1 MAPDL
6 SNCRVLKEEPL
17 ASSDAKWTALRK
29 KRHQNLV
36 GRPRENCVRS
46 ELKRTRESAVRPT
59 RPSNSSIDAVGIVA
73 ILEKATGPEL
83 LLQKQYRPPIDK
95 VCIEVPA
102 GLVDEGED
110 AETCALREL
119 KEETGYVGE
128 VIKGTLGV
136 TPVMFNG
143 HEEGAATN
151 CVFADPGFCNT
162 NLNMVH
168 VRLDMSNPDNQ
179 NPRPELEE
187 NEFIECFSIPLKSLY
202 EECRKLETE
211 GYAIDARVL
220 TLAEGIEVARQFKI
234 V

>member
-1 MAPDL
+1 MLHRRFTHSRLSLGVHGRRFNMSSNL

-17 ASSDAKWTALRK
+17 ASSEAKWTQLK
-29 KRHQNLV
+29 KITYNNADNV
-36 GRPRENCVRS
+36 T
-46 ELKRTRESAVRPT
+46 KIWESAVRPT
-59 RPSNSSIDAVGIVA
+59 RPSNSAIDAVGIVA
-73 ILEKATGPEL
+73 ILEKPTGSEL

-95 VCIEVPA
+95 ICIEVPA

-119 KEETGYVGE
+119 REESGYVGE
-128 VIKGTLGV
+128 VIKGDLGV
-136 TPVMFNG
+136 TPVMYN
-143 HEEGAATN
+143 
-151 CVFADPGFCNT
+151 DPGFCNT
-162 NLNMVH
+162 NLQMVH

-179 NPRPELEE
+179 NPRPQLEE
-187 NEFIECFSIPLKSLY
+187 NEFIESFSVPLKTLY
-202 EECRKLETE
+202 AECKKLEAE

>member
-29 KRHQNLV
+29 ITYNNA
-36 GRPRENCVRS
+36 ENVS
-46 ELKRTRESAVRPT
+46 KIWESAVRPT
-59 RPSNSSIDAVGIVA
+59 RPSNSSIDAVGIIA
-73 ILEKATGPEL
+73 ILEKPSGPEL

-136 TPVMFNG
+136 TPVMFN
-143 HEEGAATN
+143 
-151 CVFADPGFCNT
+151 DPGFCNT

-187 NEFIECFSIPLKSLY
+187 NEFIECFSIPLKTLY
-202 EECRKLETE
+202 EECRRLEAE

>member
-29 KRHQNLV
+29 ITYNNA
-36 GRPRENCVRS
+36 ENVT
-46 ELKRTRESAVRPT
+46 KVWESAVRPT
-59 RPSNSSIDAVGIVA
+59 RPSNSLIDAVGIVA
-73 ILEKATGPEL
+73 ILEKSSGPEL

-110 AETCALREL
+110 AENCALREL

-136 TPVMFNG
+136 TPVMFN
-143 HEEGAATN
+143 
-151 CVFADPGFCNT
+151 DPGFCNT

-187 NEFIECFSIPLKSLY
+187 NEFIECFSIPLKKLY
-202 EECRKLETE
+202 EECRKLESE

>member
-29 KRHQNLV
+29 ITYNNA
-36 GRPRENCVRS
+36 ENVT
-46 ELKRTRESAVRPT
+46 KIWESAVRPT

-73 ILEKATGPEL
+73 ILENPTGPEL

-136 TPVMFNG
+136 TPVMFN
-143 HEEGAATN
+143 
-151 CVFADPGFCNT
+151 DPGFCNT
-162 NLNMVH
+162 NLSMVH

-179 NPRPELEE
+179 KPRPELEE
-187 NEFIECFSIPLKSLY
+187 NEFIECFSIPLKTLY

>member
-17 ASSDAKWTALRK
+17 ASSEAKWT
-29 KRHQNLV
+29 Q
-36 GRPRENCVRS
+36 
-46 ELKRTRESAVRPT
+46 LK
-59 RPSNSSIDAVGIVA
+59 NSIDAVGIVA
-73 ILEKATGPEL
+73 ILEKPSGPEL

-95 VCIEVPA
+95 ICIEVPA

-119 KEETGYVGE
+119 REESGYVGE
-128 VIKGTLGV
+128 VIKGDLGV
-136 TPVMFNG
+136 TPIMYNG
-143 HEEGAATN
+143 KSNLGGHH
-151 CVFADPGFCNT
+151 DPGFCNT
-162 NLNMVH
+162 NLSMVH

-187 NEFIECFSIPLKSLY
+187 NEFIESFSIPLKTLY
-202 EECRKLETE
+202 AECKKLEAE
-211 GYAIDARVL
+211 GFAIDARVL

>member
-29 KRHQNLV
+29 ITYNNA
-36 GRPRENCVRS
+36 ENVT
-46 ELKRTRESAVRPT
+46 KIWESAVRPT

-73 ILEKATGPEL
+73 ILEKLTGPEL

-136 TPVMFNG
+136 TPVMFN
-143 HEEGAATN
+143 
-151 CVFADPGFCNT
+151 DPGFCNT

-179 NPRPELEE
+179 NPRPRLEE
-187 NEFIECFSIPLKSLY
+187 NEFIECFSIPLKTLY
-202 EECRKLETE
+202 EECSKLETE

>member
-29 KRHQNLV
+29 ITYNNA
-36 GRPRENCVRS
+36 ENVS
-46 ELKRTRESAVRPT
+46 KIWESAVRPT

-73 ILEKATGPEL
+73 ILEKPSGPEL

-110 AETCALREL
+110 AESCALREL

-136 TPVMFNG
+136 TPVMFN
-143 HEEGAATN
+143 
-151 CVFADPGFCNT
+151 DPGFCNT

-187 NEFIECFSIPLKSLY
+187 NEFIECFSIPLKTLY
-202 EECRKLETE
+202 EECRRLEAE

>member
-29 KRHQNLV
+29 ITYNNA
-36 GRPRENCVRS
+36 ENVT
-46 ELKRTRESAVRPT
+46 KIWESAVRPT

-73 ILEKATGPEL
+73 ILEKPAGPEL

-95 VCIEVPA
+95 ICIEVPA

-136 TPVMFNG
+136 TPVMFN
-143 HEEGAATN
+143 
-151 CVFADPGFCNT
+151 DPGFCNT

-187 NEFIECFSIPLKSLY
+187 NEFIECFSIPLKTLY

>member
-29 KRHQNLV
+29 ITYNNA
-36 GRPRENCVRS
+36 ENVT
-46 ELKRTRESAVRPT
+46 KIWESAVRPT

-136 TPVMFNG
+136 TPVMFN
-143 HEEGAATN
+143 
-151 CVFADPGFCNT
+151 DPGFCNT

>member
-1 MAPDL
+1 MAPNL

-29 KRHQNLV
+29 ITYNNA
-36 GRPRENCVRS
+36 ENVTKIWYDYHRS
-46 ELKRTRESAVRPT
+46 LYVVNTKKARESAVRPT

-73 ILEKATGPEL
+73 ILEKASGPEL

-95 VCIEVPA
+95 ICIEVPA

-119 KEETGYVGE
+119 KEESGYVGE
-128 VIKGTLGV
+128 VIKGALGV
-136 TPVMFNG
+136 TPMMYN
-143 HEEGAATN
+143 
-151 CVFADPGFCNT
+151 DPGFCNT

-179 NPRPELEE
+179 NPRPQLDE
-187 NEFIECFSIPLKSLY
+187 NEFIESFSIPLATLY
-202 EECRKLETE
+202 AECKKLEAE

>member
-1 MAPDL
+1 MAHDL

-17 ASSDAKWTALRK
+17 ASSDAKWTQLK
-29 KRHQNLV
+29 KSLILA
-36 GRPRENCVRS
+36 PK
-46 ELKRTRESAVRPT
+46 LKQTRESAVRPT

-73 ILEKATGPEL
+73 ILEKPTGSEL

-95 VCIEVPA
+95 ICIEVPA

-119 KEETGYVGE
+119 REESGYVGE
-128 VIKGTLGV
+128 VIKGDLGV
-136 TPVMFNG
+136 TPVMYNG
-143 HEEGAATN
+143 KSNSDEHHGFMRLTLW
-151 CVFADPGFCNT
+151 FLDPGFCNT
-162 NLNMVH
+162 NLQMVH

-179 NPRPELEE
+179 NPRPQLEE
-187 NEFIECFSIPLKSLY
+187 NEFIESFSIPLKTLY
-202 EECRKLETE
+202 AECKKLEAE

>member
-29 KRHQNLV
+29 ITYNNA
-36 GRPRENCVRS
+36 ENVT
-46 ELKRTRESAVRPT
+46 KIWESAVRPT

-73 ILEKATGPEL
+73 ILEKPTGPEL

-136 TPVMFNG
+136 TPVMFN
-143 HEEGAATN
+143 
-151 CVFADPGFCNT
+151 DPGFCNT

>member
-1 MAPDL
+1 MQKTSP
-6 SNCRVLKEEPL
+6 K
-17 ASSDAKWTALRK
+17 
-29 KRHQNLV
+29 
-36 GRPRENCVRS
+36 
-46 ELKRTRESAVRPT
+46 SAVRPT

-73 ILEKATGPEL
+73 ILEKPTGPEL

-136 TPVMFNG
+136 TPVMFN
-143 HEEGAATN
+143 
-151 CVFADPGFCNT
+151 DPGFCNT

>member
-1 MAPDL
+1 
-6 SNCRVLKEEPL
+6 
-17 ASSDAKWTALRK
+17 
-29 KRHQNLV
+29 
-36 GRPRENCVRS
+36 
-46 ELKRTRESAVRPT
+46 VRPT

-143 HEEGAATN
+143 IQTRRTRGRYR
-151 CVFADPGFCNT
+151 D
-162 NLNMVH
+162 
-168 VRLDMSNPDNQ
+168 
-179 NPRPELEE
+179 
-187 NEFIECFSIPLKSLY
+187 
-202 EECRKLETE
+202 
-211 GYAIDARVL
+211 
-220 TLAEGIEVARQFKI
+220 
-234 V
+234 

>member
-29 KRHQNLV
+29 ITYNNA
-36 GRPRENCVRS
+36 ENVT
-46 ELKRTRESAVRPT
+46 KIWESAVRPT

-73 ILEKATGPEL
+73 ILEKPTGPEL

-95 VCIEVPA
+95 VCIEIPA

-136 TPVMFNG
+136 TPVMFN
-143 HEEGAATN
+143 
-151 CVFADPGFCNT
+151 DPGFCNT